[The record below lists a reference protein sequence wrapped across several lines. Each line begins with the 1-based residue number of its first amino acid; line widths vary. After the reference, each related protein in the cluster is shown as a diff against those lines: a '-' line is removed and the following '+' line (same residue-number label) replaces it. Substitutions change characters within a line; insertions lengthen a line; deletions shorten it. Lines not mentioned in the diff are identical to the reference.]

1 MKVTASEELEHLCRQ
16 LLSDIERWL
25 PEVDPEVRSTLW
37 HGVFTKAA
45 KQADRLY
52 QLCVEVAL
60 QLAGAAGPKTLAAVT
75 KGKPP
80 ERLTMGERMDVLKS
94 LDRQR
99 VILGGKRIISKTDQ
113 QLLEDLT
120 ALRNHFTHG
129 AFPSCEGPEN
139 TQRFLELAR
148 QLCGTQLLQYLVGE
162 RA

>member
-1 MKVTASEELEHLCRQ
+1 MVTASKELEDLCRQ
-16 LLSDIERWL
+16 LLADIERWL

-52 QLCVEVAL
+52 QLCAEVAL
-60 QLAGAAGPKTLAAVT
+60 DRAGPAGSETLAAVT

-99 VILGGKRIISKTDQ
+99 VILGGERIISKTDQ

-120 ALRNHFTHG
+120 ALRNRFTHG
-129 AFPSCEGPEN
+129 AFPSSEGPEN
-139 TQRFLELAR
+139 AQRFLELTR
-148 QLCGTQLLQYLVGE
+148 QLCGTELVQYLVGK